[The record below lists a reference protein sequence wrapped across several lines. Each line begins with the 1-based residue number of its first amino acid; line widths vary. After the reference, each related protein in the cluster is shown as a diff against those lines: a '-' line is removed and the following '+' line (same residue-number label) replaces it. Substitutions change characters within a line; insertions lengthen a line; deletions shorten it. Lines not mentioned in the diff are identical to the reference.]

1 MFDKVVSI
9 MKKPSDVTKLV
20 LKKSS
25 KYIAFRTFVSIVY
38 RAIAMLI
45 PILLSSVIDHATNGE
60 YEKAFSIS
68 IVSIVAVIIFRI
80 FDILATFAW
89 HKLYNCMYDNYTRI
103 GVNKVFDNSIY
114 SLSRFNIGEFLNMM
128 STDINVMADFYCN
141 LIMRVIRIF
150 EVLIIF
156 VYFFMLDLYIGITGI
171 LVAIISLTVIFLS
184 SKKIEKLNQ
193 KKAVEFDN
201 RNTIVNEFLLSIRE
215 IKTFNI
221 FETMKQRI
229 DESTQKYT
237 KSFLNQRVGEDIF
250 KFSVLAFIEVA
261 RWGMVIYGIYLISIG
276 KLEIGSLLIIYNYF
290 AQVVDGFS
298 EFTTINIGIR
308 QLKVSEERFYQLIIY
323 SHDKKAITSETNFKN
338 FDIKFSGVLYGDREN
353 PRLKDVSFDIKGN
366 SINSIVGISG
376 AGKSGV
382 VDLLLKLNSQHYG
395 TITIDDIGISDIDFE
410 KYFKLVSSIDK
421 SDRFLNVSIK
431 ENLNIIN
438 KNFENAVHICKK
450 LGIHDEIL
458 KLKNGY
464 DTILNSSE
472 DNLKADTKLLLNI
485 VRILLKNTKVMIFDE
500 VLSAF
505 TIESREKVLNIL
517 EEIKQDHTIIIID
530 RKKDILTKSDHIV
543 LLEEGK
549 VEVEGNHKDLLH
561 NRHYRKVIEN

>member
-1 MFDKVVSI
+1 

-25 KYIAFRTFVSIVY
+25 KYIFFRTVVSVIY

-45 PILLSSVIDHATNGE
+45 PILLSSVIDYATKGE
-60 YEKAFSIS
+60 YKKAFSIT
-68 IVSIVAVIIFRI
+68 IIAIIAVVIYRI
-80 FDILATFAW
+80 FVILATYAW

-128 STDINVMADFYCN
+128 STDINIMADFYCN

-171 LVAIISLTVIFLS
+171 VVAIISLSVIFLS

-308 QLKVSEERFYQLIIY
+308 QLKVSQDRFYQLIIY
-323 SHDKKAITSETNFKN
+323 SHEKQEKKDNYELRN
-338 FDIKFSGVLYGDREN
+338 
-353 PRLKDVSFDIKGN
+353 FDIKGN

-382 VDLLLKLNSQHYG
+382 VDLLLRLNSQHYG
-395 TITIDDIGISDIDFE
+395 TITIDDIQISEFDFD
-410 KYFKLVSSIDK
+410 KYYKLVSSIDK

-431 ENLNIIN
+431 ENLDIIN
-438 KNFENAVHICKK
+438 KNFEHAVHICKK

-464 DTILNSSE
+464 DTILNSKD

-500 VLSAF
+500 VLSALS
-505 TIESREKVLNIL
+505 IESREKVLSIL

-530 RKKDILTKSDHIV
+530 RKKDILSKSDHIV

-561 NRHYRKVIEN
+561 NRRYRKVIEN

>member
-1 MFDKVVSI
+1 

-25 KYIAFRTFVSIVY
+25 KYIFFRTVVSVIY

-45 PILLSSVIDHATNGE
+45 PILLSSVIDYATKGE
-60 YEKAFSIS
+60 YKKAFSITIIS
-68 IVSIVAVIIFRI
+68 IIAVVIFRI
-80 FDILATFAW
+80 FDILATYAW

-128 STDINVMADFYCN
+128 STDINIMADFYCN

-171 LVAIISLTVIFLS
+171 VVAIISLSVIFLS

-308 QLKVSEERFYQLIIY
+308 QLKVSQDRFYQLIIY
-323 SHDKKAITSETNFKN
+323 SHEKQEKKDNYELRN

-353 PRLKDVSFDIKGN
+353 PRLKNVTFDIKGN

-382 VDLLLKLNSQHYG
+382 VDLLLRLNSQHYG
-395 TITIDDIGISDIDFE
+395 TITIDDIQISEFDFD
-410 KYFKLVSSIDK
+410 KYYKLVSSIDK

-431 ENLNIIN
+431 ENLDIIN
-438 KNFENAVHICKK
+438 KNFEHAVHICKK

-464 DTILNSSE
+464 DTILNSKD

-500 VLSAF
+500 VLSALS
-505 TIESREKVLNIL
+505 IESREKVLSIL

-530 RKKDILTKSDHIV
+530 RKKDILSKSDHIV

>member
-1 MFDKVVSI
+1 

-20 LKKSS
+20 LKKSK
-25 KYIAFRTFVSIVY
+25 KYIIFRVFVSVVY
-38 RAIAMLI
+38 RAIAMII
-45 PILLSSVIDHATNGE
+45 PILLSTAINHATHGD
-60 YEKAFSIS
+60 YDKAISIS
-68 IVSIVAVIIFRI
+68 IISIVVVIIFRI
-80 FDILATFAW
+80 FDILATYAW

-171 LVAIISLTVIFLS
+171 IVAVISLLVIFLS
-184 SKKIEKLNQ
+184 SKTIEKLNQ

-221 FETMKQRI
+221 FDTMKKRI
-229 DESTQKYT
+229 DDSTQKYT
-237 KSFLNQRVGEDIF
+237 KSFLKQRVGEDIF
-250 KFSVLAFIEVA
+250 KFSVLAFIEFT
-261 RWGMVIYGIYLISIG
+261 RWLMVIYGVYLISVG
-276 KLEIGSLLIIYNYF
+276 RLEIGSLLIIYNYF

-308 QLKVSEERFYQLIIY
+308 QLKVSQDRFYQLIIY
-323 SHDKKAITSETNFKN
+323 SHAKQETNHKYNFKN

-353 PRLKDVSFDIKGN
+353 PRLKDVSFDIQGN
-366 SINSIVGISG
+366 AINSIVGISG

-395 TITIDDIGISDIDFE
+395 TITIDDTQISDIDFE
-410 KYFKLVSSIDK
+410 KYYNLVSSIDK
-421 SDRFLNVSIK
+421 NDRFLNVSIK
-431 ENLNIIN
+431 ENLDIIK
-438 KNFENAVHICKK
+438 KNFEHAVHICKK

-464 DTILNSSE
+464 DTIMNSSE

-485 VRILLKNTKVMIFDE
+485 VRILLKNTKIMIFDE
-500 VLSAF
+500 VLSAL
-505 TIESREKVLNIL
+505 TVESRERVLKIL

-530 RKKDILTKSDHIV
+530 RKKDILTKSDHII

-549 VEVEGNHKDLLH
+549 VEEEGTHQDLLH
-561 NRHYRKVIEN
+561 HRSYKKVIEN